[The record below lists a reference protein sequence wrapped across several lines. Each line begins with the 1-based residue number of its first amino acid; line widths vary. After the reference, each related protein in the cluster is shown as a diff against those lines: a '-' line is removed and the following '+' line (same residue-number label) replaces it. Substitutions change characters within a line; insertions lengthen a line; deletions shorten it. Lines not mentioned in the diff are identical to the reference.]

1 MLIIIN
7 DRIMIVYTIKMIRWV
22 LVRVLIPYL
31 ILSLDPVANQPE
43 AN

>member
-1 MLIIIN
+1 
-7 DRIMIVYTIKMIRWV
+7 MIVYTIKMIRWV

-31 ILSLDPVANQPE
+31 ILSLDPVANQLE